1 MRVLIELPT
10 WLGDTI
16 MITPAFENLTNFL
29 GSPEV
34 ILIGSEVSIEILKN
48 HKLVKKSIVVNKN
61 YLSLLKIS
69 KSIGRFDFFF
79 SFRGSIRST
88 IFKFMISSNKK
99 FQYKAKDFIN
109 RHQVEKYNDFVNKS
123 LQIKILAGELYK
135 DKAFNLAFKDK
146 IKKVGLNPGASYG
159 SSKRW
164 YPSEFANVAFELSS
178 RYEILIFGGPNE
190 LDIANEIETI
200 LLQKGVKNYKN
211 LAGRTNLNELIDYI
225 SKLSLFITGDSGPMH
240 IAASFQIPTVAIFG
254 PTRDKETSPWMN
266 KNSEI
271 VKKNLNCQPCMKR
284 TCHLK
289 HHNCM
294 KQIKSVDVLI
304 AIDSIT

>member
-1 MRVLIELPT
+1 MV
-10 WLGDTI
+10 
-16 MITPAFENLTNFL
+16 TPAFENLTNFL

-34 ILIGSEVSIEILKN
+34 ILIGSDASIEILKN
-48 HKLVKKSIVVNKN
+48 HKLVKKSILVNKN

-135 DKAFNLAFKDK
+135 DEAFNLAFKDK

-190 LDIANEIETI
+190 LDIANEIERI

-240 IAASFQIPTVAIFG
+240 IAASFKIPTVTIFG
-254 PTRDKETSPWMN
+254 PTNENETSQWMN
-266 KNSEI
+266 ERGVNIKQ
-271 VKKNLNCQPCMKR
+271 NLDCRPCMKR
-284 TCHLK
+284 ECPLK
-289 HHNCM
+289 HHDCM
-294 KQIKSVDVLI
+294 KLVKSDDVLK
-304 AIDSIT
+304 AIESVI